1 MKRELYFALIF
12 VTILLFTGCKKD
24 TVDTPLQDTNTN
36 SKTDLSGDTKLSDT
50 DYHKEA
56 VKPESQQPDISS
68 TLFSQMPD
76 TFYFLSGAGA
86 WQTQLY
92 LMEDGSFTGIYRDT
106 EAGAAD
112 PQKWPNGT
120 TYICEFSGTFTQ
132 PEKVDDYTYSVHV
145 KSLEYAEPDTVTYE
159 DGYRYITSNPY
170 GLDNVDE
177 VLIYL
182 PGYPVSE
189 LPEEVFSWIRSSG
202 EEFWDVD
209 TPETLPFYAL
219 NNVNE
224 QMGFSSKTQSKTTQT
239 ETNNIPTTQDSNNKE
254 ENRIDKEDIFIKSH
268 SLLKNTPFY
277 TATID
282 NVKEKCLEKLDITYS
297 EEKSD
302 GYLTYYKG
310 DGITYITTE
319 DGSLYSI
326 ILTNNKY
333 EFGCGLKVGLDES
346 EISNLDISFR
356 IYNKDE
362 IGVDKK
368 VNSYLLSYEIGPLS
382 MFDFDTL
389 YYYSATLYDE
399 NKTESHV
406 DGFTGRCMGLMAF
419 MKGGKLIA
427 VSTDW
432 PNAN

>member
-1 MKRELYFALIF
+1 MKKELYFALLF

-24 TVDTPLQDTNTN
+24 IVDAPLQETNTN
-36 SKTDLSGDTKLSDT
+36 SKTDLSGDAKLS
-50 DYHKEA
+50 
-56 VKPESQQPDISS
+56 
-68 TLFSQMPD
+68 
-76 TFYFLSGAGA
+76 
-86 WQTQLY
+86 
-92 LMEDGSFTGIYRDT
+92 
-106 EAGAAD
+106 
-112 PQKWPNGT
+112 
-120 TYICEFSGTFTQ
+120 
-132 PEKVDDYTYSVHV
+132 
-145 KSLEYAEPDTVTYE
+145 DTVTYE

-170 GLDNVDE
+170 GLDNV
-177 VLIYL
+177 
-182 PGYPVSE
+182 
-189 LPEEVFSWIRSSG
+189 
-202 EEFWDVD
+202 
-209 TPETLPFYAL
+209 
-219 NNVNE
+219 NE
-224 QMGFSSKTQSKTTQT
+224 QRGFSTKTQSKTTQT

-254 ENRIDKEDIFIKSH
+254 KNRIDKEDIFIKSH

-277 TATID
+277 TETID

-297 EEKSD
+297 EEKLN

-333 EFGCGLKVGLDES
+333 EFGCGLKVGLDEN

-368 VNSYLLSYEIGPLS
+368 LNSYLLSYEIGPLS
-382 MFDFDTL
+382 MFNFDTL

-399 NKTESHV
+399 NETESHV
-406 DGFTGRCMGLMAF
+406 DVFTGRCMGIMAF
-419 MKGGKLIA
+419 MKDGKLIA